1 MSVLKA
7 LSTYRFSRYFKLA
20 LLVWDIVLLNAA
32 IALSF
37 WFRYG
42 SFDFTEDKWV
52 PTVSLM
58 SNIFWII
65 LMLQKDTYRTIRVER
80 IETIL
85 LETIQLLLVH
95 IALIAVFIVILDYD
109 DISRLRMI
117 YFHIIFFVLLF
128 SFRIFFMKI
137 LKYIRAEGYNF
148 RKVVIVG
155 ANDMG
160 KRMSRI
166 LSKDLT
172 YGYRVMGFFDDAT
185 YADTEAGLVAPI
197 LGRFEDIECYIQ
209 TEKIDEM
216 YVALDISKIDIIN
229 RLTLVCESN
238 MIRIKFIPDFQLYTK
253 SNKVEISFYGNSNI
267 PVLMLRK
274 EPLESTLNRLL
285 KKTFDVCFSLLVI
298 VLIFPWLFPILML
311 LIKINSPG
319 PIFFVQ
325 QRSGRD
331 NKPFPC
337 YKFRT
342 MSVNKDSDKVQA
354 TQGDARITKVGA
366 FLRRSSLDELPQFF
380 NVLLG
385 NMSVVG
391 PRPHMLFH
399 TEQYSEL
406 INNFLVRHYAKP
418 GITGWAQVNGL
429 RGETKDL
436 TEMKSRVEHDIWYIE
451 NWSLLLDILII
462 WKTVMDIL
470 KWNKNVY

>member
-1 MSVLKA
+1 MSLLKT

-20 LLVWDIVLLNAA
+20 FFVWDVFLLNAA

-37 WFRYG
+37 LFRYG
-42 SFDFTEDKWV
+42 DFHMAGAIEIK
-52 PTVSLM
+52 TVSLL
-58 SNIFWII
+58 SNLIWVFLIFNIN
-65 LMLQKDTYRTIRVER
+65 TYRIIRIER
-80 IETIL
+80 FETIL
-85 LETIQLLLVH
+85 TETIRLLLIH
-95 IALIAVFIVILDYD
+95 IALLAIFIVVLDYD
-109 DISRLRMI
+109 NISRLQMI
-117 YFHIIFFVLLF
+117 YFHITFFVLIF
-128 SFRIFFMKI
+128 FFRIIFMKI
-137 LKYIRAEGYNF
+137 LKYIRAKGYNF
-148 RKVVIVG
+148 RQVVIVG

-172 YGYRVMGFFDDAT
+172 YGYRVMGFFDDENDS
-185 YADTEAGLVAPI
+185 DTDSELTAPI
-197 LGRFEDIECYIQ
+197 LGGFSAIENYIL
-209 TEKIDEM
+209 TENIDEM
-216 YVALDISKIDIIN
+216 YVALDISKIEVIN
-229 RLTLVCESN
+229 RLTGLCERN

-253 SNKVEISFYGNSNI
+253 ANKVEVAFYGNSNI

-274 EPLESTLNRLL
+274 EPLEINLHRII
-285 KKTFDVCFSLLVI
+285 KKTFDFCFSLMVI

-311 LIKINSPG
+311 LIKVNSPG
-319 PIFFVQ
+319 PVFFVQ

-331 NKPFPC
+331 NKSFPC

-354 TQGDARITKVGA
+354 TQGDARITKVGS
-366 FLRRSSLDELPQFF
+366 FLRRSSMDELPQFF

-391 PRPHMLFH
+391 PRPHMLLH

-436 TEMKSRVEHDIWYIE
+436 AEMKSRVEHDIWYIE
-451 NWSLLLDILII
+451 NWSLLLDLLII
-462 WKTVMDIL
+462 WKTVMDVF
-470 KWNKNVY
+470 KNNKNVY